1 MEITLDKLYNLCQEY
16 VFCFDGYYPHLVEI
30 NDRTIIMYFNDD
42 DTDEHKVVIES
53 AIKTENGEVRVTS
66 NQGYRYN
73 ITFYTPCNPFNEN

>member
-16 VFCFDGYYPHLVEI
+16 VFCLDGYYPHLVEI

-42 DTDEHKVVIES
+42 DMDVIKVVIES

-66 NQGYRYN
+66 NRGYRYN
-73 ITFYTPCNPFNEN
+73 ITFYTPFNPFNEN